1 LRHDAD
7 CTLTLAAA
15 WALFALCCISP
26 IVWMLFGTA
35 GSGSLS
41 AAAVGLADERQRS
54 LMVNTLSLGAGVTA
68 LAFVIGAPAGMILA
82 RCHPRRVWF
91 LRFVLAVPLV
101 LPSYVLGLAWVVLF
115 GARPSVWV
123 YSMPAAVAVLGFSL
137 YPIVMLAT
145 EAALRTVPARLEEA
159 GRLAASPTRVF
170 LKITLPL
177 LTAAL
182 SASLL
187 IVFVLAISDFA
198 VPGLLRVRVYTTE
211 VFTAF
216 AALYDFRLATVM
228 ALPLAGVAAL
238 ASIAALRFARRPLT
252 ARTDRGK
259 SGGRWNDSAQQ
270 FAVACMLVVAIAMVG
285 LPIASVGFEARGG
298 RAAYVDA
305 VSIDALRNSF
315 VWSAAGASIV
325 VLIGTLLGYWRRKAA
340 PRFAHLAEG
349 VWVTLFAVPATIV
362 GIGIIAL
369 WNRPGIL
376 GDIYQTGAI
385 VVIAYVSRFLPIGA
399 LLCGAFLR
407 RVPVGVEEA
416 ASVAGASWTGIF
428 ARIIVPMSRGGLTGV
443 WLVMF
448 ILMFGDVALA
458 ILVSPPGE
466 SNLAVRAY
474 TLIANSPTGDVAR
487 LAVVQIAVT
496 VLPLVVLALIARQQE
511 LA

>member
-1 LRHDAD
+1 
-7 CTLTLAAA
+7 
-15 WALFALCCISP
+15 
-26 IVWMLFGTA
+26 MLFGTA

-41 AAAVGLADERQRS
+41 AAARSLADERQRA
-54 LMVNTLSLGAGVTA
+54 LMLNTLGLGSGVTLFA
-68 LAFVIGAPAGMILA
+68 LAVGAPVGIILA
-82 RCHPRRVWF
+82 RCTPRRASLARLIF
-91 LRFVLAVPLV
+91 AVPLV

-115 GARPSVWV
+115 GAYASSWV
-123 YSMPAAVAVLGFSL
+123 YSIPAAVVVLGFSL
-137 YPIVMLAT
+137 YPIVMLVA

-159 GRLAASPTRVF
+159 AQLSASPIRVMVS
-170 LKITLPL
+170 ITLPL
-177 LTAAL
+177 VAAAV

-228 ALPLAGVAAL
+228 ALPLAAAAGL
-238 ASIAALRFARRPLT
+238 ASIVALQFIRRPFT
-252 ARTDRGK
+252 GRADRGH
-259 SGGRWNDSAQQ
+259 SGRRLSDAGQRA
-270 FAVACMLVVAIAMVG
+270 AVAGALIVAIVMVG
-285 LPIASVGFEARGG
+285 SPIAAVALESRGG

-305 VSIDALRNSF
+305 VSLAALRNSV
-315 VWSAAGASIV
+315 VWSAAGASL
-325 VLIGTLLGYWRRKAA
+325 VLPIGTLLGCWRRTAA
-340 PRFAHLAEG
+340 PRSARLAEG
-349 VWVTLFAVPATIV
+349 LWVTLFAVPATII

-376 GDIYQTGAI
+376 GDIYRTDAI

-407 RVPVGVEEA
+407 RVPAGVEEA
-416 ASVAGASWTGIF
+416 ASVSGASWGRILL
-428 ARIIVPMSRGGLTGV
+428 RIIVPMSRGGLAAV

-496 VLPLVVLALIARQQE
+496 VLPVIALALIARRQDP
-511 LA
+511 A